1 MKTRL
6 MFALLISLLIS
17 LFALPVAAEIVVVT
31 NPANQATRMLPEQVS
46 QFFLG
51 GSTIFTPLDHSKD
64 AAIRKEFYEKV
75 IKKTPAQVEAIWA
88 KASFSGKG
96 TAPKEFPNDAA
107 VKKVVAAEP
116 SALAYI
122 DKASVDSTVKVLLV
136 IP

>member
-6 MFALLISLLIS
+6 MFALLVAIN
-17 LFALPVAAEIVVVT
+17 ALPASAEIVVVT

-51 GSTIFTPLDHSKD
+51 GSTIFTPLDQSKD

-107 VKKVVAAEP
+107 VKKAVAAEP

-122 DKASVDSTVKVLLV
+122 DKASVDPTVKVLLV
-136 IP
+136 VP

>member
-6 MFALLISLLIS
+6 MFALLVAIN
-17 LFALPVAAEIVVVT
+17 ALPASAEIVVVT

-51 GSTIFTPLDHSKD
+51 GSTIFTPLDQSKD

-107 VKKVVAAEP
+107 VKKAVAAEP

-136 IP
+136 VP

>member
-1 MKTRL
+1 MMKTRL
-6 MFALLISLLIS
+6 MFALLVAIN
-17 LFALPVAAEIVVVT
+17 ALPASAEIVVVT

-51 GSTIFTPLDHSKD
+51 GSTIFTPLDQSKD

-107 VKKVVAAEP
+107 VKKAVAAEP

-136 IP
+136 VP